1 MVSDDTVTT
10 VNVSGGIPFGK
21 KIFNQVHVRINK
33 VYLQKSKK
41 GNLLKHFI
49 CYIKCAKKVF
59 LSCNV
64 LFSKC
69 LLQFSTNGLVT
80 FESRVYTYTPPSTP
94 QTYHLLAPYWTDLYP
109 LGSNG
114 GYVYY
119 RVSGQSD
126 IDKASHDVRTFANIP
141 SFQAKWVLVV
151 TWSTTPFFPKAD
163 GPVSKFSSIKTFKH
177 KNEICSR
184 LHVCRKLVQF

>member
-80 FESRVYTYTPPSTP
+80 FESQVYTYTPPSTP

-114 GYVYY
+114 AYVYY

>member
-1 MVSDDTVTT
+1 M
-10 VNVSGGIPFGK
+10 
-21 KIFNQVHVRINK
+21 
-33 VYLQKSKK
+33 
-41 GNLLKHFI
+41 
-49 CYIKCAKKVF
+49 
-59 LSCNV
+59 
-64 LFSKC
+64 
-69 LLQFSTNGLVT
+69 VT

-114 GYVYY
+114 AYVYY
-119 RVSGQSD
+119 KVSGQSD

-163 GPVSKFSSIKTFKH
+163 GPVSKFSSIQTFKH
-177 KNEICSR
+177 ENEICSR
-184 LHVCRKLVQF
+184 LHVCRKLVEFWFLKMYDFLISVGFNVHNDMINCNNKTTFHEIFSKNLERIV

>member
-1 MVSDDTVTT
+1 M
-10 VNVSGGIPFGK
+10 
-21 KIFNQVHVRINK
+21 
-33 VYLQKSKK
+33 
-41 GNLLKHFI
+41 
-49 CYIKCAKKVF
+49 
-59 LSCNV
+59 
-64 LFSKC
+64 
-69 LLQFSTNGLVT
+69 VT

-163 GPVSKFSSIKTFKH
+163 GPVSKLAQYKRLSMKMKYVQDYMYVVNWFSFDFK
-177 KNEICSR
+177 KCMIFFNLCE
-184 LHVCRKLVQF
+184 F

>member
-1 MVSDDTVTT
+1 MPS
-10 VNVSGGIPFGK
+10 
-21 KIFNQVHVRINK
+21 
-33 VYLQKSKK
+33 
-41 GNLLKHFI
+41 
-49 CYIKCAKKVF
+49 F

-69 LLQFSTNGLVT
+69 LLKFSTNGLVT

-163 GPVSKFSSIKTFKH
+163 GPVSKFSSIQTFKH
-177 KNEICSR
+177 ENEICSR
-184 LHVCRKLVQF
+184 LHVCRKLV